1 MAVYDFSDIKDNT
14 EILARND
21 IIAVTYTGSRQEIT
35 LPIGKYRLRL
45 WGAKGGADAG
55 GDGCSG
61 GYAEGILTLY
71 EPTKLFIYI
80 GGQGR
85 GACTGTGGGFNGGGN
100 AGTAGSSG
108 AGGGASDIRLRKDSL
123 YARVLVAG
131 GGAGS
136 GVTAASILNYGWG
149 GGEEGGPNNSGQ
161 KAGQTSGYSFGIGQN
176 RSGDGG
182 GGGGGWYGGYSA
194 TADHSGA
201 GGSGYVYTKDTAK
214 YYPSGCLLTPADY
227 LEEARTISGNQSMP
241 TPSAN
246 TEGTQTGNRGN
257 GVIYFYIREI
267 NTVRY
272 GETRKNSNFY
282 KDAIPQ
288 ENFDFTKI
296 VGDING

>member
-1 MAVYDFSDIKDNT
+1 MAVYNFNDIKDNA
-14 EILARND
+14 EYLVRND
-21 IIAVTYTGSRQEIT
+21 IIKIEYTGGRQEIT
-35 LPIGKYRLRL
+35 LPAGQYRLKL

-85 GACTGTGGGFNGGGN
+85 GACAGTGGGFNGGGN
-100 AGTAGSSG
+100 AGTTGTSG
-108 AGGGASDIRLRKDSL
+108 AGGGASDIRLRHDSL

-149 GGEEGGPNNSGQ
+149 GGEQGGPNN
-161 KAGQTSGYSFGIGQN
+161 AGQRTSYSTGYSFGKGQN

-182 GGGGGWYGGYSA
+182 GGGGGWYGGWSA

-201 GGSGYVYTKDTAK
+201 GGSGYVYTEETAK
-214 YYPSGCLLTPADY
+214 YYPAGCLLRPTDY
-227 LEEARTISGNQSMP
+227 LENARTIAGNQYMP
-241 TPSAN
+241 TPSIKED
-246 TEGTQTGNRGN
+246 EGSQQQGSRGN
-257 GVIYFYIREI
+257 GCIYFYVRAIGRIDEIR
-267 NTVRY
+267 R
-272 GETRKNSNFY
+272 NSNFY
-282 KDAIPQ
+282 KDSNPQ
-288 ENFDFTKI
+288 EIFDFKKLME
-296 VGDING
+296 VK